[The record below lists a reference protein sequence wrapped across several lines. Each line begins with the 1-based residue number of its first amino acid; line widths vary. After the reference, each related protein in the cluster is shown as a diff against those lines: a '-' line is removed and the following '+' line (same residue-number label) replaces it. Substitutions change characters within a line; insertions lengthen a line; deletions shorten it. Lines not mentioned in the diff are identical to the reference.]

1 MQKINRKQYSL
12 TGSVFK
18 LWYVLVA
25 KLKYCYHR
33 LLRRTLQGSVRYS
46 ASPSFSLSERE
57 GAALH
62 YNAKQHSYHINFISL
77 LTTFGKFLL
86 YPYRRKA
93 GVSTQHFRKL
103 RLDSEFANSVGCVL
117 QVSPNGGD
125 LEGAWAVNWWPSLWG
140 KVGMG
145 LLLLIFISSC
155 KVGKEYQRPELELPT
170 QFNSVSFADT
180 SSIADMDWK
189 SFFTDT
195 TLQGLIEKGIKYNH
209 DLLIA
214 IKRIDIAQRQV
225 KQAKALQLPEVD
237 LRVAG
242 SVSRPSDNS
251 LNGVSLKSFLGQS
264 YVENYS
270 ASINLSWEADIWGK
284 IRGQKE
290 VALTQYLQTYEG
302 AKAVQ
307 TQLVADIAQGFFNL
321 LMLDKQLEIARKNL
335 LLSDSFLTA
344 TRLLKDAGIGNLLA
358 VQQAE
363 SQKQS
368 TALLIPQFEQNIAIQ
383 ENALQLLTGQ
393 LPGSL
398 SRSISLNE
406 FAVAKELSAGLPVS
420 MVSRRPDVR
429 SDELALQI
437 ANAQVGIAQANMY
450 PALNITAG
458 GGLESF
464 KASNWFSIPNSLFG
478 LAAGTIAQPIFK
490 RRQLKTQFEIA
501 KLEREQAVIK
511 FRQSV
516 LIATSE
522 VANALVQADK
532 LDQQHLIATGQV
544 DTLRNAVTNAQLLFK
559 SDLANYLEVI
569 TAQGNA
575 LQAELDL
582 AAIRREQ
589 LAAMVELYRSL
600 GGGWK

>member
-1 MQKINRKQYSL
+1 MQNINSKEYSL
-12 TGSVFK
+12 TSSVFK
-18 LWYVLVA
+18 RWDLLVTR
-25 KLKYCYHR
+25 LKYYYHR
-33 LLRRTLQGSVRYS
+33 LLPVRMAQPGGRRTLQGSVRYS
-46 ASPSFSLSERE
+46 ASPSFSLSKRE
-57 GAALH
+57 GAVLH
-62 YNAKQHSYHINFISL
+62 RKTPSDRVIRAGKLHNYHIGIISL
-77 LTTFGKFLL
+77 LTTFGDTDCYKNL
-86 YPYRRKA
+86 RKA
-93 GVSTQHFRKL
+93 RVAFR
-103 RLDSEFANSVGCVL
+103 
-117 QVSPNGGD
+117 
-125 LEGAWAVNWWPSLWG
+125 WPSLWG

-145 LLLLIFISSC
+145 PLLFLLLIISSC

-170 QFNSVSFADT
+170 QFNTVSFSDT
-180 SSIADMDWK
+180 SSIADIEWK
-189 SFFTDT
+189 KFFTDT

-214 IKRIDIAQRQV
+214 IKRIDIAQQQV
-225 KQAKALQLPEVD
+225 KQARALQLPEVN
-237 LRVAG
+237 LNVAG
-242 SVSRPSDNS
+242 QISRPSDNS
-251 LNGVSLKSFLGQS
+251 LNGLSLKNFVGKS
-264 YVENYS
+264 YIENYS
-270 ASINLSWEADIWGK
+270 AAVNLSWEADIWGK

-302 AKAVQ
+302 AKTVQ
-307 TQLVADIAQGFFNL
+307 TQLVANIAQGFFNL
-321 LMLDKQLEIARKNL
+321 LMLDKQLEIAHKNL

-344 TRLLKDAGIGNLLA
+344 TRLLKDAGVVNALA

-383 ENALQLLTGQ
+383 ENALQVLTGQ
-393 LPGSL
+393 LPGGI
-398 SRSISLNE
+398 SRSVSLNE
-406 FAVAKELSAGLPVS
+406 FTVAEELSAGLPVS

-437 ANAQVGIAQANMY
+437 ANAEVGISQANMY

-516 LIATSE
+516 LTATSE

-532 LDQQHLIATGQV
+532 LKQQHQIATGQV
-544 DTLRNAVTNAQLLFK
+544 DTLRHAVINAQLLFK

-582 AAIRREQ
+582 AAIRRER
-589 LAAMVELYRSL
+589 LGAMVELYRSL